1 MTHLSLALLGPIQ
14 VTLAGQ
20 PITPFKYDK
29 VGALL
34 VYLAVEAARA
44 HEREA
49 LMGLFWPDLPE
60 EAARNNLRQAL
71 VKLRDAIG
79 DRAADPPFLLTSR
92 AMLQFDRASDHQL
105 DVAVFT
111 ALLDACDHHP
121 HRHPESCKTC
131 AQQLQQAVAL
141 YQGPFLAEF
150 FLPDSAAFEEWA
162 LVKREGLHRRMVD
175 ALGRLVRYHERCS
188 HYPQALLYAQRQLTL
203 EPWAEETHRQLM
215 RLHLLNGDRTAAL
228 AQYESCRRVLAAELD
243 VAPEVATVALYEQ
256 IHREDLPD
264 TRYEKTHHLA
274 TAQIQNQKSKI
285 QNRLPLQLTPFVGR
299 AIELTELSRLLDR
312 PECRL
317 VTITGAGGIGKTRLA
332 LQAAAAHGDDF
343 TDGIFFVPLVGVT
356 TAHFLPHAILAALGI
371 PLQAQPSADE
381 QLRALLQKQE
391 LLLVLDNYEQL
402 LPDVKLLL
410 DILCAAPSIVLLVTS
425 RERLALQAEWLFALD
440 GLSHPPAGDS
450 SAYADGYE
458 AGQLF
463 VQRVQQTQ
471 RTFIPT
477 RTEDQAIRR
486 ICQLVEGMPLALE
499 LTAAAVR
506 EQSCATIVTA
516 LEQGRL
522 PASTPLHDRPDRHC
536 SMEAVFAQSW
546 RLLSV
551 AEARV
556 LRALSVFRGGFLV
569 EAAETVA
576 GATPAILA
584 ALVDKSLLRRNR
596 AGRYDLHELVRQ
608 YANEQLA
615 ECGEFDA
622 VQKRYTSY
630 FLKLSEEA
638 QAGMDGRQQSAWMMR
653 IEQDIDNL
661 RAVLKWLALH
671 AAGDGLYM
679 TSNLYWLWQS
689 RSYLQ
694 EGRDWLAVTLAHSAS
709 VSSYIRAKAYDDAG
723 FLAIVINKIEEAE
736 ELFAQSLALYQQL
749 DPTDRWVAEGLAR
762 VINHHGVVSLFRG
775 DYPQAV
781 QLCRQGLAVAQ
792 QSGDQM
798 WASSALYFAGEAFYL
813 QGLFDRAKSSYEESR
828 ILNDAVGNLRQCG
841 HRFTRLGHVA
851 CALGDLTQAST
862 LFSKGLML
870 ATECHD
876 LVGIGMALIGLAR
889 MAASHGDYQR
899 ATILLAAKEEMTVI
913 NPIVCYWPMD
923 RTENERTLTILH
935 AQLDDATFATSWTEG
950 RALSLEQAV
959 AYALADEA

>member
-1 MTHLSLALLGPIQ
+1 MTQLMTHLSLALLGPIQ

-34 VYLAVEAARA
+34 VYLAVEAERA

-79 DRAADPPFLLTSR
+79 DRTADPPFLLTSR

-162 LVKREGLHRRMVD
+162 LVKRESLHRRMVD

-215 RLHLLNGDRTAAL
+215 RLHLLNDDRTAAL
-228 AQYESCRRVLAAELD
+228 AQYESCRRILAAELD
-243 VAPEVATVALYEQ
+243 VTPEAATVALYEQ
-256 IHREDLPD
+256 IHREDLRC
-264 TRYEKTHHLA
+264 TSYELRGHEPGQA
-274 TAQIQNQKSKI
+274 IVIRKSKI
-285 QNRLPLQLTPFVGR
+285 VNRLPLQLTPFVGR

-317 VTITGAGGIGKTRLA
+317 VTITGPGGIGKTRLA
-332 LQAAAAHGDDF
+332 LQAATAHIDDF
-343 TDGIFFVPLVGVT
+343 TDGVFFVPLVGVT

-371 PLQAQPSADE
+371 PLQAQQSADE
-381 QLRALLQKQE
+381 QLRSFLQKQE

-402 LPDVKLLL
+402 LPDVNLLL
-410 DILCAAPSIVLLVTS
+410 EILRAAPGVVLLVTA

-440 GLSHPPAGDS
+440 GLSYPPAGDS
-450 SAYADGYE
+450 PAYADGYE

-471 RTFIPT
+471 RAFIPT
-477 RTEDQAIRR
+477 RSEDQAIRR

-506 EQSCATIVTA
+506 EQSCAMIVAA

-546 RLLSV
+546 R
-551 AEARV
+551 
-556 LRALSVFRGGFLV
+556 
-569 EAAETVA
+569 
-576 GATPAILA
+576 
-584 ALVDKSLLRRNR
+584 
-596 AGRYDLHELVRQ
+596 
-608 YANEQLA
+608 
-615 ECGEFDA
+615 
-622 VQKRYTSY
+622 
-630 FLKLSEEA
+630 
-638 QAGMDGRQQSAWMMR
+638 
-653 IEQDIDNL
+653 
-661 RAVLKWLALH
+661 
-671 AAGDGLYM
+671 
-679 TSNLYWLWQS
+679 
-689 RSYLQ
+689 
-694 EGRDWLAVTLAHSAS
+694 
-709 VSSYIRAKAYDDAG
+709 
-723 FLAIVINKIEEAE
+723 
-736 ELFAQSLALYQQL
+736 
-749 DPTDRWVAEGLAR
+749 
-762 VINHHGVVSLFRG
+762 
-775 DYPQAV
+775 
-781 QLCRQGLAVAQ
+781 
-792 QSGDQM
+792 
-798 WASSALYFAGEAFYL
+798 
-813 QGLFDRAKSSYEESR
+813 
-828 ILNDAVGNLRQCG
+828 
-841 HRFTRLGHVA
+841 
-851 CALGDLTQAST
+851 
-862 LFSKGLML
+862 
-870 ATECHD
+870 
-876 LVGIGMALIGLAR
+876 
-889 MAASHGDYQR
+889 
-899 ATILLAAKEEMTVI
+899 
-913 NPIVCYWPMD
+913 
-923 RTENERTLTILH
+923 RT
-935 AQLDDATFATSWTEG
+935 AP
-950 RALSLEQAV
+950 
-959 AYALADEA
+959 